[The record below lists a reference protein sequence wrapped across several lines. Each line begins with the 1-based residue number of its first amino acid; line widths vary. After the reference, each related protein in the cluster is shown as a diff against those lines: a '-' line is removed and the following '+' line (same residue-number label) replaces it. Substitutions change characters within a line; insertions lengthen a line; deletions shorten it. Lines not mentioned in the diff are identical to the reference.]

1 MILRVYAAWGR
12 SRTILGILLFFYV
25 PQIIVAFVFTG
36 IFNNPGTY
44 FSGTSQSFIANSLTL
59 NRLKI
64 SPRSPVTIGQVLDFA
79 YCNYVNK
86 TTISTDLYF
95 TLPRFSLSAVLFV
108 LAVTQTLKQS
118 VRYYRA
124 TKRWQPDQFMQL
136 FVLDGIFYFSM

>member
-59 NRLKI
+59 NRLNF
-64 SPRSPVTIGQVLDFA
+64 SSFSSDHWPGS
-79 YCNYVNK
+79 
-86 TTISTDLYF
+86 
-95 TLPRFSLSAVLFV
+95 RFRIL
-108 LAVTQTLKQS
+108 
-118 VRYYRA
+118 
-124 TKRWQPDQFMQL
+124 QL
-136 FVLDGIFYFSM
+136 REQDDD